1 MSDGGVPVA
10 VVIPTLDEAGLI
22 APLLRML
29 TAMDFAEIVVADGG
43 SRDGTVAMIK
53 ATPGVRLVQCARGR
67 GIQINAGVAATSAP
81 IVLVLHADT
90 RLPHD
95 GPELIR
101 ASLADPAVA
110 AGCFRLGF
118 DVHSPLLAVFAW
130 FSRFE
135 TSLTT
140 FGDQA
145 FFFRRAA
152 FEAIGG
158 APGWPFL
165 EDVALRE
172 RLRCIGRFV
181 KRPEVVVTSARRFTK
196 LGPART
202 QLRNM
207 LILACYRC
215 GIPVNYLARAYGIVR

>member
-95 GPELIR
+95 GS
-101 ASLADPAVA
+101 SL
-110 AGCFRLGF
+110 
-118 DVHSPLLAVFAW
+118 S
-130 FSRFE
+130 
-135 TSLTT
+135 
-140 FGDQA
+140 
-145 FFFRRAA
+145 
-152 FEAIGG
+152 
-158 APGWPFL
+158 
-165 EDVALRE
+165 
-172 RLRCIGRFV
+172 
-181 KRPEVVVTSARRFTK
+181 
-196 LGPART
+196 
-202 QLRNM
+202 
-207 LILACYRC
+207 
-215 GIPVNYLARAYGIVR
+215 IP